1 MMEGPINREK
11 GGEMSVNHHVN
22 VFLLMERT
30 TEIYHIER
38 KNETKEQRQYLAIV
52 GQSKKNHQKQKW
64 HIKKR
69 KVYPLF

>member
-38 KNETKEQRQYLAIV
+38 KNETKKQRQYLAIV
-52 GQSKKNHQKQKW
+52 GQSKKKQKQKW